1 VNLKCDILVSKSAI
15 KLSLYRYNEGNTAT
29 KGGAVAMTG
38 GVFRAV
44 GTAMTSNTAVEL
56 ALFTSR
62 YFAVQTRFN

>member
-1 VNLKCDILVSKSAI
+1 
-15 KLSLYRYNEGNTAT
+15 LYRYNEGNTAT